1 MGTTLGP
8 STKRPPTSTRYRAL
22 RLQCR
27 LPSLLP
33 LLAASMVSQQVELV
47 LHQHAKR
54 LPEQHTAL
62 ETCLSTTPPWKLVKV
77 SFLVKLCIWKLTH
90 KCRVRVVAVMFGY
103 PNAPHLQRALAKRVV
118 IIWAWCGAWPK
129 PCRKAVANS
138 TRPCCTH

>member
-8 STKRPPTSTRYRAL
+8 STKRPPTSTRHRAL

-33 LLAASMVSQQVELV
+33 LLAASMVSQQIELV

-62 ETCLSTTPPWKLVKV
+62 ETCQSTTPPWKLVKL
-77 SFLVKLCIWKLTH
+77 SFMSNCSFGSSRTSTECAWWQLCLVIQT
-90 KCRVRVVAVMFGY
+90 RPIF
-103 PNAPHLQRALAKRVV
+103 NAHLQSV
-118 IIWAWCGAWPK
+118 
-129 PCRKAVANS
+129 
-138 TRPCCTH
+138 